1 MIQALEDCHARG
13 FLYKAA
19 GLCNAAKRDV
29 TLCLRAERLERSRKN
44 REVAKAK
51 RQQTEALWRDVDRNS

>member
-13 FLYKAA
+13 FLYKAV

-29 TLCLRAERLERSRKN
+29 TLCLRAERFERSRKN

>member
-13 FLYKAA
+13 FLHKAV

-29 TLCLRAERLERSRKN
+29 TLCLRAERLERTRKN
-44 REVAKAK
+44 REAAKAK
-51 RQQTEALWRDVDRNS
+51 RQQTEEVWREIDQNS